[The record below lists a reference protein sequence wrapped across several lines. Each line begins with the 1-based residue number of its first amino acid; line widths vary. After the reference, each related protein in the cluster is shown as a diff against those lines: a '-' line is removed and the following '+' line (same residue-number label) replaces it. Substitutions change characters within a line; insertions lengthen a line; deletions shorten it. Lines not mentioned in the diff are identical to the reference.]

1 MHLLFPHQLFY
12 PFPEE
17 QEIVLWEHPL
27 YFSQYP
33 FHQQKLVL
41 HRASMRAY
49 ADALQAAGKKVT
61 YWNFNSNEPELFFGA
76 TKETVTMYNVVDDY
90 LERAVRAVCR
100 ELSIL
105 DTPNFFLRHAEVI
118 EIFGKKKR
126 FLLFDFYKQQ
136 RKKTGWLMAGEE
148 PLGGVWS
155 LDAENRRKLPK
166 GHVAPLPWFPSED
179 DYVAEAKEYV
189 AQHFPDAFGEVK
201 SFYFPIHRKDAL
213 QVLQDFVENRLAHYG
228 EYQDAIDG
236 KQSWVYHSILT
247 PALNIGLLSPHE
259 VCQTVI
265 DFYDKNSHLP
275 LNAVEGF
282 IRQVLGWREYI
293 RAIYV
298 VKGREERTK
307 NFWQFKRKIPASW
320 WQGTTGI
327 PPVDDVIQK
336 IQQTGYAHHIERLMV
351 LGNFMCL
358 CEFDPD
364 EVHAWFMAL
373 FIDAYDWVMVPNV
386 YGMSQYADGGIMS
399 TKPYISGSN
408 YIHKMSHY
416 PKGAWSEV
424 WDALFW
430 RFIFQHRSFFLSNPR
445 LSMMVRTLEKMPEAK
460 QRAFIDQAE
469 QYLIN
474 LDSAGEIS

>member
-1 MHLLFPHQLFY
+1 M
-12 PFPEE
+12 
-17 QEIVLWEHPL
+17 
-27 YFSQYP
+27 
-33 FHQQKLVL
+33 
-41 HRASMRAY
+41 
-49 ADALQAAGKKVT
+49 
-61 YWNFNSNEPELFFGA
+61 
-76 TKETVTMYNVVDDY
+76 
-90 LERAVRAVCR
+90 
-100 ELSIL
+100 
-105 DTPNFFLRHAEVI
+105 

-213 QVLQDFVENRLAHYG
+213 QVLQDFVENRLPHYG

-236 KQSWVYHSILT
+236 KQSWVYHSVLT
-247 PALNIGLLSPHE
+247 PALNNGLLSPHE

-298 VKGREERTK
+298 VKGKEERTK

-460 QRAFIDQAE
+460 QRAFIDKAE